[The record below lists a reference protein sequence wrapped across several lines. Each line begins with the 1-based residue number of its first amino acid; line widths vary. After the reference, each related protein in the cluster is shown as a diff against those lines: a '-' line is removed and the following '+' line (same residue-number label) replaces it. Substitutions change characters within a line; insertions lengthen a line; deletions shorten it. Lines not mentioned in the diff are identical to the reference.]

1 MGNWVLYALQSTC
14 CLWNL
19 ADSAMALGSGSQWG
33 FGGPMGGAPGLSTA
47 QSRTNGG
54 GISSFAQTIG
64 SSQSHTPL
72 DPS

>member
-1 MGNWVLYALQSTC
+1 MLCNRPVVFGTWLI
-14 CLWNL
+14 L
-19 ADSAMALGSGSQWG
+19 AWLLGSGSQWG

-64 SSQSHTPL
+64 SSQPHTPL